1 MDLDAQ
7 QQLVS
12 DAQQSPEGFGKLY
25 DYYFPKIYNFV
36 ASRIRN
42 RDDAEDVTGDVFMK
56 VLENIHRFEWRG
68 VPFTAWIFTI
78 ARNELN
84 TYYRN
89 HSRTS
94 TQDIEKVY
102 GLSEDE
108 EKTSPHIKAAQSEL
122 ADEVKK
128 VMKDL
133 PEKEL
138 TVVQLKFFSQLNNR
152 EIMHVTGLSE
162 SHVGVIL
169 YRTLRKIKPQLTY
182 FA

>member
-25 DYYFPKIYNFV
+25 DYYFPKIFNFV
-36 ASRIRN
+36 ASKISN
-42 RDDAEDVTGDVFMK
+42 RDDAEDLTSDVFMK

-84 TYYRN
+84 SYYVK
-89 HSRTS
+89 HAKTE
-94 TQDIEKVY
+94 TQDIDKVY

-108 EKTSPHIKAAQSEL
+108 EKTSPHKNAARNEL
-122 ADEVKK
+122 AEEVKK
-128 VMKDL
+128 VMAGL

-169 YRTLRKIKPQLTY
+169 YRTLRKMRPDLTS